1 MNRHRCAVWRSLA
14 LFPSSLR
21 SSIRASVASLAAVC
35 QGMCMWARARAY
47 VLVLVIHLS
56 DYAEVCGAF
65 LQSID
70 L

>member
-1 MNRHRCAVWRSLA
+1 MNRHQCAVWRPLA

-35 QGMCMWARARAY
+35 QGVCMCAR

>member
-1 MNRHRCAVWRSLA
+1 MNRHRRAVWRPLA

-21 SSIRASVASLAAVC
+21 SSIRASVASLTAVC
-35 QGMCMWARARAY
+35 QGVCTWARVC

-56 DYAEVCGAF
+56 DYAEVCEAF